1 MLIIKQDTFSSRL
14 DYFKYGFESIRDM
27 AYQLPSIF
35 FVKETDDGD
44 CILYEASKREQFK
57 TSNGLY

>member
-1 MLIIKQDTFSSRL
+1 MIKQDTFSSRF
-14 DYFKYGFESIRDM
+14 DFCEYEFESMKDM

-35 FVKETDDGD
+35 FVKDTDDGD
-44 CILYEASKREQFK
+44 CILYEASKREQVK